1 MVAVLFILKKKII
14 LIGFNVDCQNICQ
27 LISKYRQFKLIMNV
41 ETFNDMSKELLTS
54 ENSFA
59 LRKRSYLHPC
69 PLSCLYLMDYCRNDN
84 YIIYF
89 DYICVVI
96 NVDDNTVTC
105 YDSLHVFYCYQS
117 AFNNLQTVHLDCKTN
132 TNGLYAN

>member
-1 MVAVLFILKKKII
+1 
-14 LIGFNVDCQNICQ
+14 
-27 LISKYRQFKLIMNV
+27 MNV
-41 ETFNDMSKELLTS
+41 ETFNDMSKELLTA

-59 LRKRSYLHPC
+59 QQKRSYLHPC
-69 PLSCLYLMDYCRNDN
+69 PLYLMEYCRNDN

-117 AFNNLQTVHLDCKTN
+117 AFNNLKTVHLDCKTN